1 MLRCLLAL
9 ILLLAV
15 CFSNAPFAQAA
26 VEWHPDKEISL
37 PGHPL
42 DLTISADGRRTFV
55 LLEGGKVAVLDQDG
69 KLEDLLETNLKAQHL
84 EISRDGSQL
93 LLLDQSTSTLQ
104 TITLDYIYD
113 IPIQGSPFKG
123 PENAPVTIV
132 VFSDFQCPYCS
143 KLEPLVEQVRL
154 NHPEQVKVVFKN
166 YPLRSHQYARYAA
179 LASLAAHKQ
188 GKFWKFHDQLFAN
201 QQKLSPQLVKNLAVA
216 LGLDL
221 ALFDKDLKSPQL
233 TAQLNRDLIDARNVG
248 VRGTPTVFI
257 NGRLLAD
264 RSIDG
269 FEKAIKQ
276 ELHGK

>member
-1 MLRCLLAL
+1 MLRCLFAL

-15 CFSNAPFAQAA
+15 CSPLIPGVQAA
-26 VEWHPDKEISL
+26 VEWHPEKEISL
-37 PGHPL
+37 PEHPL
-42 DLTISADGRRTFV
+42 DLTISTDGRRTFV
-55 LLEGGKVAVLDQDG
+55 LLEGGKIAVLDQDG
-69 KLEDLLETNLKAQHL
+69 KLEDLLETGIKAQHL

-93 LLLDQSTSTLQ
+93 LLIDQAASTLQ

-113 IPIQGSPFKG
+113 IPIQGSPSKG

-179 LASLAAHKQ
+179 MASLAAHKQ
-188 GKFWKFHDQLFAN
+188 GKFWQFHDQLFAN
-201 QQKLSPQLVKNLAVA
+201 QQKLSPQLVQNLAVA

-221 ALFDKDLKSPQL
+221 ALFDKDLRSPQI
-233 TAQLNRDLIDARNVG
+233 TAQLNRDITDARDVG

-257 NGRLLAD
+257 NGRLLEERTPDA
-264 RSIDG
+264 
-269 FEKAIKQ
+269 FEKAVKK
-276 ELHGK
+276 ELQAK

>member
-1 MLRCLLAL
+1 MLRCFLVL

-15 CFSNAPFAQAA
+15 CTPHIPCAHAA

-42 DLTISADGRRTFV
+42 DLTISTDGRRTFV
-55 LLEGGKVAVLDQDG
+55 LLEEGKIAILDQEG
-69 KLEDLLETNLKAQHL
+69 KLEDLLETGIKAKHL
-84 EISRDGSQL
+84 ELSRDGSQL
-93 LLLDQSTSTLQ
+93 LLIDQSTSTLQ
-104 TITLDYIYD
+104 TISLDYIYD

-188 GKFWKFHDQLFAN
+188 GKFWQFHDQLFAN
-201 QQKLSPQLVKNLAVA
+201 QQKLSPQLVQNLAVA

-221 ALFDKDLKSPQL
+221 SLFDKDLKSPQI
-233 TAQLNRDLIDARNVG
+233 TAQLNRDITDARDVG

-257 NGRLLAD
+257 NGRLLEERTPDA
-264 RSIDG
+264 
-269 FEKAIKQ
+269 FEKAVKK
-276 ELHGK
+276 ELQAK